1 MNKKKI
7 LRRILICIL
16 SIATVVLLVWDIKN
30 YLREQDP
37 RWQMAKEIYRVQTVL
52 HQVDDNIKLESISEV
67 SPFVITGPNGA
78 SINYFCCITSYL
90 NEEPNEIVGLN
101 KAALDLVIDVDIL
114 ENRCSFKV
122 GSWESVRGELDGQT
136 YLCWTISPKYSCVLE
151 YTEGTITEED
161 IIHIA
166 ESVELPQ
173 K

>member
-16 SIATVVLLVWDIKN
+16 SIAIVVPLVWDIKN

-122 GSWESVRGELDGQT
+122 GGWESVRGELDGQT